1 METTELIERAEPIV
15 ATRAAVASGAAIVSD
30 LERGLG
36 DRRDVRAFLDASEAA
51 FVSALKP
58 AVPFPESS
66 IAQTSRGTLNGAS
79 KTIERAGTLDRTP
92 RLAGALDEAVIT
104 AAHVDAVT
112 RASTGLDE
120 QQREQLLD
128 IAECL
133 VDVAATATPDQFGK
147 RLRNERRRLL
157 ADGGMGRLEQQQR
170 QASMRTWTDDDG
182 MWNVKGRFDPVHGVK
197 LSAALDVAIET
208 LFAERVP
215 DCCPT
220 DPIERQAF
228 LRAHAFARLIEGS
241 AGTGIRRSGRPEFVA
256 VIDADQPNG
265 VGSASVD
272 WPIPVEIPARVLTEL
287 VGADDADIVGIVVRN
302 GVIVH
307 APGALDLGRSSRLA
321 NRSQRR
327 ALNGLYRTCAI
338 PGCGVSYSKTKL
350 HHIVW
355 WRHDGRTDLGNLLP
369 LCPRHHSRVHH
380 AGWELSLGPH
390 RELTVQFPNGSIQ
403 TTGPPSRRE
412 AA

>member
-1 METTELIERAEPIV
+1 METTELIERAERIV
-15 ATRAAVASGAAIVSD
+15 ATRAAVASGSAIVSE

-36 DRRDVRAFLDASEAA
+36 DLRDVRAFLDASEAA

-79 KTIERAGTLDRTP
+79 KTIERAETLHRTP

-120 QQREQLLD
+120 QQREELLD

-170 QASMRTWTDDDG
+170 QTSMRTWTDDDG
-182 MWNVKGRFDPVHGVK
+182 MWNVKGRFDPVHGVR

-215 DCCPT
+215 GCCPI
-220 DPIERQAF
+220 DPIEKQSF

-241 AGTGIRRSGRPEFVA
+241 AGTGMRRSGRPEFVA
-256 VIDADQPNG
+256 VIDADEPDG
-265 VGSASVD
+265 VGTPSVD

-287 VGADDADIVGIVVRN
+287 VGAGDADIVGVVVRN
-302 GVIVH
+302 GVILH

-321 NRSQRR
+321 NRPQRR

-338 PGCGVSYSKTKL
+338 PGCGVAYAKTKL
-350 HHIVW
+350 HHINW
-355 WRHDGRTDLGNLLP
+355 WRHGGLTDLDNLLP
-369 LCPRHHSRVHH
+369 LCAHHHSTVHH
-380 AGWELSLGPH
+380 AGWELSLGPQ
-390 RELTVQFPNGSIQ
+390 RELTVRFPDGSIQ
-403 TTGPPSRRE
+403 TTGPPSRRD